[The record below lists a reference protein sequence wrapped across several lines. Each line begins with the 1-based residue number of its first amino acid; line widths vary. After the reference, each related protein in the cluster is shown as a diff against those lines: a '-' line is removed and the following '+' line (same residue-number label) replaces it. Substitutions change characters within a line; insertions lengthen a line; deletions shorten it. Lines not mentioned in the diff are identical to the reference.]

1 MNKKMKIFLVFLFA
15 ILFVSGCSCKNSMCS
30 KEDLANIKES
40 ITEKYNSDEY
50 KAKLRDQAIAK
61 DITEEAAIETYIAT
75 SIEEA
80 IEKAY
85 KNHPKACLTT
95 ESMVDPDSG
104 ATIEAKTWG
113 DAFKEGLLDGL
124 IVYPISWM
132 LITFVS
138 LFGSN
143 GTAKILSIILTTFII
158 KAAMLLFTFKQQV
171 QMQKMQA
178 IQPEVSAISEKMRNP
193 NLSPSERYKL
203 QEKLMN
209 IYKKNDI
216 NPLAGI
222 VPQLI
227 SLPIFLSVWSAVSQ
241 TLPIRTGEFLGIE
254 LGVSVSTQVFS
265 FNIGAIVLFLLMS
278 GLQILSIKLPLI
290 IRKKQIKNDY
300 KLNKEQPENQANS
313 VMTVM
318 IVMIL
323 LSGFFLPS
331 ALAVYWAVGAVFSIL
346 QTLVFTNPTIKEKL
360 SALGNRKKKAKVVQ

>member
-1 MNKKMKIFLVFLFA
+1 MNKKIKIFVVFLFA
-15 ILFVSGCSCKNSMCS
+15 ILFVSGCSCKSSMCS
-30 KEDLANIKES
+30 KDDLANIRES
-40 ITEKYNSDEY
+40 LSEKYNSDEY
-50 KAKLRDQAIAK
+50 KAKLRDQAISK
-61 DITEEAAIETYIAT
+61 DITDEAAIETYIKT
-75 SIEEA
+75 SVEEA

-85 KNHPKACLTT
+85 NNHPKACLTT

-104 ATIEAKTWG
+104 ATISAKTWG
-113 DAFKEGLLDGL
+113 DVFDKGLLDGL
-124 IVYPISWM
+124 IVYPISWL

-143 GTAKILSIILTTFII
+143 GTAKILSIIVTTFII
-158 KAAMLLFTFKQQV
+158 KAVMLLFTFKQQI

-178 IQPEVSAISEKMRNP
+178 IQPEVAAISDKLRNP
-193 NLSPSERYKL
+193 NLSSSERYKL

-209 IYKKNDI
+209 IYRRNDI

-227 SLPIFLSVWSAVSQ
+227 SIPIFLSVWSAVSQ

-254 LGVSVSTQVFS
+254 LGVAVSTQVFT
-265 FNIGAIVLFLLMS
+265 FNIGAIILFLLMS
-278 GLQILSIKLPLI
+278 GLQILSIKLPMI

-323 LSGFFLPS
+323 ISGFFLPS
-331 ALAVYWAVGAVFSIL
+331 ALAVYWSVGAVFSII
-346 QTLVFTNPTIKEKL
+346 QTLIFTNPKVKEKL
-360 SALGNRKKKAKVVQ
+360 NALGNRKKKAKVVQ